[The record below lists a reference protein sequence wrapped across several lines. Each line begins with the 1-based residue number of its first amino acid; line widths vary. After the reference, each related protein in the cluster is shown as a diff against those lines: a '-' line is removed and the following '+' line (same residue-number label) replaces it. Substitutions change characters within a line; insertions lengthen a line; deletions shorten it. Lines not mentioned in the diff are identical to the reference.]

1 MNAEWT
7 PLDIVFARL
16 YHHVGMISTYP
27 HAE

>member
-7 PLDIVFARL
+7 PLDIAFARL
-16 YHHVGMISTYP
+16 YHHVGMIATRR